1 MMRHERSGG
10 ERTGIGMTALLRVAA
25 LALLLLISG
34 CGRQAGTPPL
44 RVGVLPILDTLPVF
58 VARQEEIFAQHDI
71 EVELISVASAAER
84 DQLLQ
89 AGKLDAIITDL
100 VALALYNRDGPRVVA
115 VRYAMRPTPAFPQF
129 RVMAARG
136 SGISEPRYLAGVPVG
151 VSEGTVIEY
160 VTHRLLE
167 AEGLSTGQ
175 IETVAVPKIPER
187 MALLRAGELKAATL
201 PEPLASLALQDG
213 ALVVADDSQ
222 HVDLS
227 CSIYALRR
235 ETVET
240 RPEAVRSFL
249 MAISQASAAISED
262 KTLWSG
268 LLTEENLVPAPL
280 IASYEL
286 PDYPADDLP
295 TRDQF
300 ADAVDWLIDTGRL
313 SDGPAYEDVFDASLL
328 P

>member
-1 MMRHERSGG
+1 MTSREVPGTEKTHTK
-10 ERTGIGMTALLRVAA
+10 RTVPLYAA
-25 LALLLLISG
+25 TLALLLLISG

-58 VARQEEIFAQHDI
+58 VARQERIFAEYDV

-129 RVMAARG
+129 RVMTAPG
-136 SGISEPRYLAGVPVG
+136 SGISEPRELAGVPVG

-167 AEGLSTGQ
+167 AEGLSADQ
-175 IETVAVPKIPER
+175 VETVAVPKIPER

-213 ALVVADDSQ
+213 ARVIADDSQ
-222 HVDLS
+222 HVDTS
-227 CSIYALRR
+227 CSVYALRR
-235 ETVET
+235 KTVET
-240 RPEAVRSFL
+240 RPEAVRGFL
-249 MAISQASAAISED
+249 MAISQASAAINED
-262 KTLWSG
+262 KTRWSR

-280 IASYEL
+280 LASYEL
-286 PDYPADDLP
+286 PDYPADRLP
-295 TRDQF
+295 TQAQF
-300 ADAVDWLIDTGRL
+300 ADAVDWLIETGRL
-313 SDGPAYEDVFDASLL
+313 SDGPRYEDVFDASLL